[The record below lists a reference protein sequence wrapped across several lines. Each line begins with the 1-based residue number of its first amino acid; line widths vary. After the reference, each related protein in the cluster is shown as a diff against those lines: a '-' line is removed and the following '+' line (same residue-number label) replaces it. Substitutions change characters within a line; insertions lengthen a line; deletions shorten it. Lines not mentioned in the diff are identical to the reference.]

1 MYTVQSTLRT
11 RYQLRCWQRYINSR
25 YSSTQF
31 ICNALSICNRH
42 SLSMLQYFKASVC
55 QRQVIQTFMLSQ
67 WYIVSTVTL
76 YQLQVPVLH
85 YITVTIYLLQ
95 QYINCNTISM
105 LYYINFNFISAV
117 TLHIVTVTLYQLLL
131 HYASL
136 Y

>member
-1 MYTVQSTLRT
+1 M
-11 RYQLRCWQRYINSR
+11 
-25 YSSTQF
+25 
-31 ICNALSICNRH
+31 
-42 SLSMLQYFKASVC
+42 
-55 QRQVIQTFMLSQ
+55 
-67 WYIVSTVTL
+67 STVTL

-95 QYINCNTISM
+95 QYINCNIISM